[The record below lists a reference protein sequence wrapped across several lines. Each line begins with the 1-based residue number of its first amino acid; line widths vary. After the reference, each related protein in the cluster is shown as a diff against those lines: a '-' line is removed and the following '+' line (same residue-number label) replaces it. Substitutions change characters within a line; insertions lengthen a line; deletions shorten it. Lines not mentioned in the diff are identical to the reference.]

1 MVPLIKRDVDI
12 LVQKFEEK
20 AKSGESVDVMK

>member
-1 MVPLIKRDVDI
+1 MVPLIKRDADT

-20 AKSGESVDVMK
+20 AKSGESIDVVK